1 MFRHILLVHKMRTI
15 SDLPTA
21 YIGKREK
28 ECGNICKNKM
38 LTKPKALKS

>member
-1 MFRHILLVHKMRTI
+1 MFRHILLIHKMKTI

-28 ECGNICKNKM
+28 ECGNICKNKI
-38 LTKPKALKS
+38 LTKSKALKS